1 MACDPHC
8 SSLPSLLLPN
18 VSYNNKLI
26 AVMISST
33 SSRISRKSHSRPPP
47 PPLAETLRRLQG
59 EVRQLREESRA
70 VREWAGELGS
80 GAGAALGEWAGKL
93 GHLVFR
99 QAREKLHLEG

>member
-1 MACDPHC
+1 M
-8 SSLPSLLLPN
+8 
-18 VSYNNKLI
+18 
-26 AVMISST
+26 
-33 SSRISRKSHSRPPP
+33 
-47 PPLAETLRRLQG
+47 
-59 EVRQLREESRA
+59 REESRA